1 MADTSRPAD
10 PPRPVV
16 DAIQARQ
23 GRSGRPI
30 VWVLVIGTLLAALAL
45 TLAWLWKA
53 PALSRPGSQQ
63 TTASKAT
70 ASTFHAPEPAAV
82 IPPAGADHT
91 APQPR

>member
-16 DAIQARQ
+16 DATEARQARTV
-23 GRSGRPI
+23 RPMI
-30 VWVLVIGTLLAALAL
+30 WVLVIGTLLAAAAL

-53 PALSRPGSQQ
+53 PGLSRPGSQE
-63 TTASKAT
+63 TTASKA
-70 ASTFHAPEPAAV
+70 AAGAFHAPEPAAV
-82 IPPAGADHT
+82 VPQPGTDHT